1 LVERAAEQ
9 EEEEEEGQHS
19 CQPQVYYYVCVVSY
33 GLFRLMVAKGVK
45 MNSDCD
51 PAAVA
56 VAAVTKSAYPRTDSS
71 CLGRQV

>member
-1 LVERAAEQ
+1 M
-9 EEEEEEGQHS
+9 
-19 CQPQVYYYVCVVSY
+19 YYYVCVVSY